1 MNIKPI
7 RTEEDYEATL
17 KRINVL
23 MDSIPGTVEF
33 DELDIL
39 VTLVESYEEKHYLID
54 APDPISAIK
63 FRMEQEDL
71 KQKDLIPIIG
81 DSAVVSK
88 VLKGQRKLT
97 VEMIK
102 NLHEQLKIPFESLF
116 GKILTHWYIEIMI
129 FYIH

>member
-1 MNIKPI
+1 MIIKPI
-7 RTEEDYEATL
+7 RTEKDYEITL
-17 KRINVL
+17 ERIDQL
-23 MDSIPGTVEF
+23 MDSIPNTPEF
-33 DELDIL
+33 DELEIL
-39 VTLVESYEEKHYLID
+39 VTLVESYEERHYFID

-71 KQKDLIPIIG
+71 KQKDLVPIIG
-81 DSAVVSK
+81 DSAIVSK

-116 GKILTHWYIEIMI
+116 GKMVING
-129 FYIH
+129 

>member
-7 RTEEDYEATL
+7 KTEQDYTNTL
-17 KRINVL
+17 KRIDEL
-23 MDSIPGTVEF
+23 MDAVPDTVEF
-33 DELDIL
+33 DELDVL
-39 VTLVESYEEKHYLID
+39 VTLVEVYEEKHYFID

-71 KQKDLIPIIG
+71 QQKDLIPIIG
-81 DSAVVSK
+81 DKSIVSK

-97 VEMIK
+97 VEMIR

-116 GKILTHWYIEIMI
+116 STKQQVA
-129 FYIH
+129 

>member
-7 RTEEDYEATL
+7 KTEEDYQNTL
-17 KRINVL
+17 KRIDIL
-23 MDSIPGTVEF
+23 MDAKPNTPEF

-39 VTLVESYEEKHYLID
+39 VTLVDSYENKHYFID

-71 KQKDLIPIIG
+71 QQKDLIPIIG
-81 DSAVVSK
+81 DRAIVSK
-88 VLKGQRKLT
+88 VLNGQRKLT
-97 VEMIK
+97 VDMIK

-116 GKILTHWYIEIMI
+116 GKVAHG
-129 FYIH
+129 

>member
-116 GKILTHWYIEIMI
+116 GKMVING
-129 FYIH
+129 

>member
-17 KRINVL
+17 KRIDTL
-23 MDSIPGTVEF
+23 MDSIPGTLEF
-33 DELDIL
+33 DELDVL

-71 KQKDLIPIIG
+71 KQKDLVPIIG
-81 DSAVVSK
+81 DSAIVSK

-116 GKILTHWYIEIMI
+116 GKMVING
-129 FYIH
+129 

>member
-102 NLHEQLKIPFESLF
+102 NLHKQLKIPFESLF
-116 GKILTHWYIEIMI
+116 GKMVISNR
-129 FYIH
+129 